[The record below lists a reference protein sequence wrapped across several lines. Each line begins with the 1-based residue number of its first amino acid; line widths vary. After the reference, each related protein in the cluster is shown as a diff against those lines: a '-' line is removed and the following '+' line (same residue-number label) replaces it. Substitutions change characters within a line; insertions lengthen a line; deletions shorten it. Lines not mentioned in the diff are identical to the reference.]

1 MSAALVFPLTEVKEK
16 GFVSVDVAVPAAD
29 FPGILVEG
37 ELKGPISVK
46 GSISQQDD
54 EAVFDGNARGKWV
67 TECTRCLTP
76 VEGDFDAPVEQRS
89 PIDGG
94 PLDLSDE
101 VRQSVVLAQ
110 PMKTYCKPDCRGFC
124 SVCRKN
130 RNLGDCGHAQGGAE
144 SSTRPRLTPRP
155 DKG

>member
-16 GFVSVDVAVPAAD
+16 GFVAVDVVVPSAD

-37 ELKGPISVK
+37 ELQGPIAVK

-54 EAVFDGNARGKWV
+54 EAVFDGAARGRWLM
-67 TECTRCLTP
+67 ECTRCLTP
-76 VEGDFDAPVEQRS
+76 VEGDFDAAVEQRA

-94 PLDLSDE
+94 PMDLSDE

-110 PMKTYCKPDCRGFC
+110 PMKIYCKPDCKGFC
-124 SVCRKN
+124 SVCGGN
-130 RNLGDCGHAQGGAE
+130 RNKKDCGHEQGGAE
-144 SSTRPRLTPRP
+144 TSRRPRLTPRP
-155 DKG
+155 QKG